1 MPQSAETTTIH
12 HPAYS
17 TPMKIKDVA
26 DMPRLVF
33 ANKTAVEVIVEK
45 ASDIMNQARR
55 YLNVSG
61 ICL

>member
-1 MPQSAETTTIH
+1 
-12 HPAYS
+12 
-17 TPMKIKDVA
+17 MKIKDVA

-61 ICL
+61 IRS